1 MKKGLTRLLKPGA
14 RLVSVAIFLLIP
26 ISALAQWSPSN
37 YGSTGLPQQNIYYII
52 RGVVWWTLSIFGFF
66 AVIGFVIS
74 GIMYL
79 TAAGDE
85 ERQKKAKKQMYWSIT
100 GVIVGLMGLVIL
112 YAVDRMLN
120 VYSYF

>member
-1 MKKGLTRLLKPGA
+1 MKRGLSKLLKS
-14 RLVSVAIFLLIP
+14 RMYLVSVATFLLLP
-26 ISALAQWSPSN
+26 VSALAQWSPAS

-52 RGVVWWTLSIFGFF
+52 RGIVWWALSIFGFF

-85 ERQKKAKKQMYWSIT
+85 DQQKKAKRQMYWSIT